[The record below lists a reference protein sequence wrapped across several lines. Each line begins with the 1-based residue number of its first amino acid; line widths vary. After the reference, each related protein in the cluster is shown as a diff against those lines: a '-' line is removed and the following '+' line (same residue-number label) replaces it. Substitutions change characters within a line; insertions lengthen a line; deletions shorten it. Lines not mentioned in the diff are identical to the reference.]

1 MMCSYYNENELEE
14 AKQVKD
20 IELNKLLQD
29 VRKKDDRYY
38 LQEKKYTIKQ
48 GWFKKPTEK
57 IGYTLLLNLGGI
69 ECQIINFCQDH
80 EWSINDTVSKSYI
93 HTLLCGWLNGFK
105 EGEKI
110 KEKDLKR

>member
-1 MMCSYYNENELEE
+1 MICSYYNENELEE

-48 GWFKKPTEK
+48 GFFKKPIEK
-57 IGYTLLLNLGGI
+57 IRYTLLFNLGGI
-69 ECQIINFCQDH
+69 ECQIINFCQDN
-80 EWSINDTVSKSYI
+80 EWSLNDRVSKSYI
-93 HTLLCGWLNGFK
+93 YTLLYGFLNGFY

-110 KEKDLKR
+110 KEKDFKQ